1 MSPSGEA
8 DKALVVLVSA
18 LEVASAAVVPTPPLP
33 VVVPVLPR
41 LLMLVSV
48 PEALIVAAPV
58 TLLVTGI
65 SPVAVLVLGAT
76 RAEEDSPP
84 QRVLARPNAAD
95 TAKANNGTGPGLCV
109 EYPVRC
115 IDARLLPHTHRY
127 GNLRPWLTL
136 PSVADRDRT
145 HVRGSVGSVVTAL
158 DGRAVT

>member
-1 MSPSGEA
+1 LSPSGEA

-18 LEVASAAVVPTPPLP
+18 LEVASAVVVPTPPLP
-33 VVVPVLPR
+33 VPVLLR

-48 PEALIVAAPV
+48 PEVPNVVAPV
-58 TLLVTGI
+58 TLLVMGI
-65 SPVAVLVLGAT
+65 SPVLVPGAT

-127 GNLRPWLTL
+127 GNLRPRLTL

-145 HVRGSVGSVVTAL
+145 HVRGSVGSVVTAR